1 MLSQAQRTAILELSA
16 KGVSKREIAQVLRL
30 SRPTVR
36 KVLRENSTNVP
47 EIQRAEKAEPY
58 REQILDLLIS
68 CKGNLVRVHE
78 ELVAGGAA
86 LSYPALTAFCRR
98 QGIGQTPAVPAGQ
111 YHFEPGVEM
120 QHDTSP
126 HEVEVGGRKYKAQ
139 TASAVLCYSRMLF
152 FQINPTFQRF
162 DCKVFLTDALR
173 YMGGA
178 PERVMIDNTHVVVLR
193 GTGREMIPV
202 PEMEAFG
209 ERFGFRF
216 VAHERGDANRSAR
229 VERPFS
235 FIENNFLAG
244 RTFASWA
251 DLNQQARQWCDRVNS
266 TYKKHI
272 RGVPRE
278 LFAVERMHLKPL
290 PAWIPEVYRL
300 HQRTVDVEGYVSV
313 NSIRYSVPAAW
324 IGHRV
329 EVRETRD
336 KIEIE
341 MDARHIVT
349 HARAVTPLS
358 QRITLAAHRPPRG
371 EGVKRSDPHP
381 EEKAIVEAAPET
393 ALYVAA
399 LKQKSRK
406 VVALALRQLLRLLR
420 EYPRE
425 PFLAAVQEAARYGLY
440 DLDRLERMILRRV
453 ARDYFLLLD
462 PDTDSHAE
470 ELEQLLKNLKLRRML
485 GVYDEQLRAAEKAQ
499 ASYSEFVAGLLR
511 AQWHDRQESAL
522 EWRIRRAN
530 LPERWSLES
539 FPWSRQPGVNRKQMR
554 AFAEL
559 DFVAQHENL
568 VLVGPTGVGKT
579 GLASGLLLKAL
590 ENGHR
595 CQFIRAQDLFDEMYA
610 SLADR
615 STRRL
620 LNRLAR
626 LDVLLIDEF
635 GYLNLKPEQSNTFF
649 KLMEE
654 RYHRHSTIITTNLVY
669 DVWHNFLG
677 NKPMGR
683 RTAEPRAALLP
694 HRDHQ
699 WPFATRSP
707 R

>member
-16 KGVSKREIAQVLRL
+16 KGVSKREIARVLRL
-30 SRPTVR
+30 SRLSVR
-36 KVLRENSTNVP
+36 KVLSANSTDVP
-47 EIQRAEKAEPY
+47 EIHRPEKAEPY
-58 REQILDLLIS
+58 RQQILDLLIP
-68 CKGNLVRVHE
+68 CKENLVRVHE
-78 ELVAGGAA
+78 ELTAGGAA
-86 LSYPALTAFCRR
+86 LSYPALTGYCRR
-98 QGIGQTPAVPAGQ
+98 QGIGQTPAVPVGQ

-126 HEVEVGGRKYKAQ
+126 HAVEVGGRKCQAQ
-139 TASAVLCYSRMLF
+139 TASAVLCYSRLLF

-178 PERVMIDNTHVVVLR
+178 VERVMIDNTHVVVLR

-202 PEMEAFG
+202 PEMEAFA

-216 VAHERGDANRSAR
+216 VAHQIGNANRSAR

-244 RTFASWA
+244 RTFATWG
-251 DLNQQARQWCDRVNS
+251 DLNQQARQWCDKVNS

-272 RGVPRE
+272 RAVPRE
-278 LFAVERMHLKPL
+278 LFAIERMHLKPL

-313 NSIRYSVPAAW
+313 NSIRYSVPVPW

-358 QRITLAAHRPPRG
+358 QRVTLAAHRPPRG
-371 EGVKRSDPHP
+371 EGVKRDPHP
-381 EEKAIVEAAPET
+381 EEKAIVETAPET

-425 PFLAAVQEAARYGLY
+425 PFLAAVREAARYGLY

-462 PDTDSHAE
+462 PDSDSH
-470 ELEQLLKNLKLRRML
+470 
-485 GVYDEQLRAAEKAQ
+485 D
-499 ASYSEFVAGLLR
+499 
-511 AQWHDRQESAL
+511 
-522 EWRIRRAN
+522 
-530 LPERWSLES
+530 
-539 FPWSRQPGVNRKQMR
+539 
-554 AFAEL
+554 
-559 DFVAQHENL
+559 
-568 VLVGPTGVGKT
+568 
-579 GLASGLLLKAL
+579 
-590 ENGHR
+590 
-595 CQFIRAQDLFDEMYA
+595 
-610 SLADR
+610 
-615 STRRL
+615 
-620 LNRLAR
+620 
-626 LDVLLIDEF
+626 
-635 GYLNLKPEQSNTFF
+635 
-649 KLMEE
+649 
-654 RYHRHSTIITTNLVY
+654 
-669 DVWHNFLG
+669 
-677 NKPMGR
+677 
-683 RTAEPRAALLP
+683 
-694 HRDHQ
+694 
-699 WPFATRSP
+699 
-707 R
+707 

>member
-58 REQILDLLIS
+58 REQILELLTS

-78 ELVAGGAA
+78 ELVAGGAV
-86 LSYPALTAFCRR
+86 LSYPALTGFCRR
-98 QGIGQTPAVPAGQ
+98 QGIGQAPIVPAGQ

-126 HEVEVGGRKYKAQ
+126 HTVEVGGRKYKAQ

-173 YMGGA
+173 YTGGVV
-178 PERVMIDNTHVVVLR
+178 ERVMIDNTHVVVLR

-202 PEMEAFG
+202 PEMEAFA

-216 VAHERGDANRSAR
+216 VAHQIGDANRSAR

-244 RTFASWA
+244 RTFTSWE
-251 DLNQQARQWCDRVNS
+251 DLNQRARQWCDKVNS

-272 RGVPRE
+272 RAVPRE
-278 LFAVERMHLKPL
+278 LFAVERLHLKPL

-313 NSIRYSVPAAW
+313 NSIRYSVPVAW

-358 QRITLAAHRPPRG
+358 QRVTLAAHRPPRG

-381 EEKAIVEAAPET
+381 EEKAIVEAAPEA

-462 PDTDSHAE
+462 PDTDSH
-470 ELEQLLKNLKLRRML
+470 
-485 GVYDEQLRAAEKAQ
+485 D
-499 ASYSEFVAGLLR
+499 
-511 AQWHDRQESAL
+511 
-522 EWRIRRAN
+522 
-530 LPERWSLES
+530 
-539 FPWSRQPGVNRKQMR
+539 
-554 AFAEL
+554 
-559 DFVAQHENL
+559 
-568 VLVGPTGVGKT
+568 
-579 GLASGLLLKAL
+579 
-590 ENGHR
+590 
-595 CQFIRAQDLFDEMYA
+595 
-610 SLADR
+610 
-615 STRRL
+615 
-620 LNRLAR
+620 
-626 LDVLLIDEF
+626 
-635 GYLNLKPEQSNTFF
+635 
-649 KLMEE
+649 
-654 RYHRHSTIITTNLVY
+654 
-669 DVWHNFLG
+669 
-677 NKPMGR
+677 
-683 RTAEPRAALLP
+683 
-694 HRDHQ
+694 
-699 WPFATRSP
+699 
-707 R
+707 

>member
-1 MLSQAQRTAILELSA
+1 MLSQAQRTAILEMSA

-58 REQILDLLIS
+58 REQILELLTS

-78 ELVAGGAA
+78 ELVAGGAV
-86 LSYPALTAFCRR
+86 LSYPALTGFCRR
-98 QGIGQTPAVPAGQ
+98 QGIGQTPIVPAGQ

-126 HEVEVGGRKYKAQ
+126 HTVEVGGRKYKAQ

-173 YMGGA
+173 YTGGVV
-178 PERVMIDNTHVVVLR
+178 ERVMIDNTHVVVLR

-202 PEMEAFG
+202 PEMEAFA

-216 VAHERGDANRSAR
+216 VAHQIGDANRSAR

-244 RTFASWA
+244 RTFTSWE
-251 DLNQQARQWCDRVNS
+251 DLNQRARQWCDKVNS

-272 RGVPRE
+272 RAVPRE
-278 LFAVERMHLKPL
+278 LFAVERLHLKPL
-290 PAWIPEVYRL
+290 PVWIPEVYRL

-313 NSIRYSVPAAW
+313 NSIRYSVPVAW

-358 QRITLAAHRPPRG
+358 QRVTLAAHRPPRG

-381 EEKAIVEAAPET
+381 EEKAIVEAAPEA

-462 PDTDSHAE
+462 PDADSH
-470 ELEQLLKNLKLRRML
+470 
-485 GVYDEQLRAAEKAQ
+485 D
-499 ASYSEFVAGLLR
+499 
-511 AQWHDRQESAL
+511 
-522 EWRIRRAN
+522 
-530 LPERWSLES
+530 
-539 FPWSRQPGVNRKQMR
+539 
-554 AFAEL
+554 
-559 DFVAQHENL
+559 
-568 VLVGPTGVGKT
+568 
-579 GLASGLLLKAL
+579 
-590 ENGHR
+590 
-595 CQFIRAQDLFDEMYA
+595 
-610 SLADR
+610 
-615 STRRL
+615 
-620 LNRLAR
+620 
-626 LDVLLIDEF
+626 
-635 GYLNLKPEQSNTFF
+635 
-649 KLMEE
+649 
-654 RYHRHSTIITTNLVY
+654 
-669 DVWHNFLG
+669 
-677 NKPMGR
+677 
-683 RTAEPRAALLP
+683 
-694 HRDHQ
+694 
-699 WPFATRSP
+699 
-707 R
+707 